1 MAAPS
6 FKDLDYYKMLFEL
19 IPELAT
25 DPVGDINSHMSVLL
39 QLTLVTAIFLEATT
53 EQVFLIVELLCMEI
67 SPKVSLLH
75 FLERWCVAA
84 HVEG

>member
-19 IPELAT
+19 MPELAT

-39 QLTLVTAIFLEATT
+39 ELTLVTVIFLRQ
-53 EQVFLIVELLCMEI
+53 QVFLIVELLCMDI

>member
-19 IPELAT
+19 MPELAT

-39 QLTLVTAIFLEATT
+39 KLTLVTVIFLRKR
-53 EQVFLIVELLCMEI
+53 VFLIVELLCI
-67 SPKVSLLH
+67 GICPKVSLLH
-75 FLERWCVAA
+75 FLER
-84 HVEG
+84 

>member
-19 IPELAT
+19 MPELAT

-39 QLTLVTAIFLEATT
+39 ELTLVTVIFLRQ
-53 EQVFLIVELLCMEI
+53 QVFLIVELLCMEI

>member
-1 MAAPS
+1 MAASS

-19 IPELAT
+19 MPELAT

-39 QLTLVTAIFLEATT
+39 QLTLVTAIFGRQ
-53 EQVFLIVELLCMEI
+53 QVFLIVELLCMEI

-84 HVEG
+84 HVER